1 MTITEHP
8 QLSQHDD
15 SDGPVLSVV
24 PAPASVNLRLR
35 LFIFDMA
42 ALVLAWLP
50 IFFAGDRHGRT
61 TLQSSVLAAA
71 AITLGMW
78 LLHMNELYLARV
90 SAVRPIELSRLLRVA
105 GLEIG
110 GMLVVLRLYHTD
122 TRIREVVFGSILM
135 LVFLVIARSGYRA
148 WVSAGRRSGRF
159 VRDVLLVGTNKEAAQ
174 LAELLKDHP
183 ETGFRIVGVV
193 GDRLEALGHDLIDL
207 WKGEAADAPA
217 ILRGTPVSGVVVVV
231 GALETE
237 ELNELVRELQARKI
251 HMHLSNGVRGI
262 NYRRL
267 RAAPIAHE
275 PLFYV
280 EQPELRRRQRVA
292 KRVMDLAIASVMMVV
307 ALPLM
312 GIIALMIKLSDKGPV
327 FFKQIRVGLN
337 GEEFKVLKFRTMVV
351 DAEAKLLELQQT
363 NERSGPLFKM
373 DRDPR
378 ITRVGRL
385 LRETS
390 LDELPQLFNVFKGE
404 MSLVGPRP
412 ALPSEV
418 AQFDQRLLERTKVP
432 PGITGLWQSEARDN
446 PSFTAYRR
454 LDLFYVDNW
463 SVTLDLVILL
473 ATAEQVLAKGL
484 RSLRGG
490 SRSSDAQEAKVET
503 FATVHRAA

>member
-1 MTITEHP
+1 
-8 QLSQHDD
+8 
-15 SDGPVLSVV
+15 V
-24 PAPASVNLRLR
+24 
-35 LFIFDMA
+35 
-42 ALVLAWLP
+42 
-50 IFFAGDRHGRT
+50 
-61 TLQSSVLAAA
+61 
-71 AITLGMW
+71 
-78 LLHMNELYLARV
+78 
-90 SAVRPIELSRLLRVA
+90 
-105 GLEIG
+105 
-110 GMLVVLRLYHTD
+110 
-122 TRIREVVFGSILM
+122 
-135 LVFLVIARSGYRA
+135 
-148 WVSAGRRSGRF
+148 
-159 VRDVLLVGTNKEAAQ
+159 
-174 LAELLKDHP
+174 
-183 ETGFRIVGVV
+183 
-193 GDRLEALGHDLIDL
+193 
-207 WKGEAADAPA
+207 
-217 ILRGTPVSGVVVVV
+217 
-231 GALETE
+231 
-237 ELNELVRELQARKI
+237 
-251 HMHLSNGVRGI
+251 
-262 NYRRL
+262 
-267 RAAPIAHE
+267 
-275 PLFYV
+275 
-280 EQPELRRRQRVA
+280 
-292 KRVMDLAIASVMMVV
+292 
-307 ALPLM
+307 
-312 GIIALMIKLSDKGPV
+312 IALMIKLSDKGPV
-327 FFKQIRVGLN
+327 FFKQVRVGLN

-484 RSLRGG
+484 RSLRG
-490 SRSSDAQEAKVET
+490 SRSSAAQEAKVET